1 MLNLITLSVIKLS
14 VVILSV
20 VILKVVAPLR
30 LPSLAN
36 AAAVGQG
43 LSCQSAVVWAVVVA
57 PLSSIKFKKG
67 GDEV

>member
-1 MLNLITLSVIKLS
+1 MLNVISLSVIKLS
-14 VVILSV
+14 VIILS
-20 VILKVVAPLR
+20 VVAPLR

-36 AAAVGQG
+36 AAAVAQG
-43 LSCQSAVVWAVVVA
+43 LSCQSVVVWAVVVA